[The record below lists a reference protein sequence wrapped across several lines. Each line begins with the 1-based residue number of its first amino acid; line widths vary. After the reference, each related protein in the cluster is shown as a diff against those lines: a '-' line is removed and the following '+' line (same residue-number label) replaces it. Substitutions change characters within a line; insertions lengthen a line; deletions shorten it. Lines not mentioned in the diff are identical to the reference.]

1 MHRMYMNL
9 IACNIA
15 RYKETCRAPFESNLS
30 SCTHFPK
37 SKLDNLRYL
46 KVGRNWL
53 FCVPIWT

>member
-1 MHRMYMNL
+1 MNL

-15 RYKETCRAPFESNLS
+15 RYKETCRAPFESILS